1 VPGAK
6 AVADL
11 LLAFEDYDK
20 VFSDN
25 VGIPESGNGT
35 PDVLDE
41 VRYELEWMF
50 KMQDEQS
57 GGVYHKVT
65 GLNFMLVLCKGGRHL
80 GFIITDI
87 TKKRTEFPFILQKGK
102 ENAFHRIVG
111 FMKGCYFIKEES
123 PYLHGII
130 QRVVD
135 VFGLKLVIF

>member
-1 VPGAK
+1 MPGAK

-87 TKKRTEFPFILQKGK
+87 TKKELNSRLSFKRAKKMLFIVLS
-102 ENAFHRIVG
+102 A
-111 FMKGCYFIKEES
+111 
-123 PYLHGII
+123 L
-130 QRVVD
+130 
-135 VFGLKLVIF
+135 